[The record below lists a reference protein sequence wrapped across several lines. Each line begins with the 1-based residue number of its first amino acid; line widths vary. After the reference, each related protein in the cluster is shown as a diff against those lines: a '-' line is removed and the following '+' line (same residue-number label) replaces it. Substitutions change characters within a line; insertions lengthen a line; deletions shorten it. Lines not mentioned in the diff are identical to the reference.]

1 MNWKFLKTNWFYLTM
16 GFIILLSTVR
26 KYPHLNPFSPIK
38 QTISL
43 EKTTETVIIGK
54 KGAALL
60 GLVPNSADPQ
70 PAALNAAQTEA
81 FLKRF
86 APVVVSERKKFGI
99 PASVM
104 LAAALVNSQAGTA
117 ASLKESH
124 NFFAIPCG
132 DNWEGET
139 TVSGDNC
146 LRKYETAWA
155 SFRDF
160 SIYLSSQDWT
170 GELKKSA
177 AKDWKTW
184 AEKLGK
190 VGISNTKAMK
200 QVIETYQLEELDG
213 I

>member
-1 MNWKFLKTNWFYLTM
+1 M
-16 GFIILLSTVR
+16 
-26 KYPHLNPFSPIK
+26 PD
-38 QTISL
+38 
-43 EKTTETVIIGK
+43 
-54 KGAALL
+54 
-60 GLVPNSADPQ
+60 SAVPQ

-104 LAAALVNSQAGTA
+104 LAAALVNSQGGTA

-139 TVSGDNC
+139 MVSGDNC

-177 AKDWKTW
+177 AKDWQTW

>member
-16 GFIILLSTVR
+16 GFIILLSTAR

-43 EKTTETVIIGK
+43 EKTTETVTVGK

-60 GLVPNSADPQ
+60 GLVPDSADPQ
-70 PAALNAAQTEA
+70 PVALNAAQTEA

-104 LAAALVNSQAGTA
+104 LAAALVNSQGGTA

-139 TVSGDNC
+139 MVSGDNC

-177 AKDWKTW
+177 AKDWQTW